1 MTFWHNV
8 RLDASSRTGKGGTMS
23 KKLAFAAAFAAS
35 TVLAACNTEPEVVQ
49 INKYDP
55 MADDLKNAAPIAPPP
70 MIQVS
75 RTYRCRDNSLYYVD
89 FYTNNTAMVRTQQGG
104 DPVAMLTAEGGNPPY
119 VGQEGYSVSGN
130 GEQVSISAPGRGSQ
144 TCHT

>member
-1 MTFWHNV
+1 
-8 RLDASSRTGKGGTMS
+8 MS
-23 KKLAFAAAFAAS
+23 KKLAFVAAFAAS

-55 MADDLKNAAPIAPPP
+55 MEEALKNAGPVAPPP
-70 MIQVS
+70 MIQES

-119 VGQEGYSVSGN
+119 GGQEGYSISGN
-130 GEQVSISAPGRGSQ
+130 GEQVSITAPGRGSQ
-144 TCHT
+144 SCHT